1 MKITATIV
9 RFRRTGILLALC
21 AIAGG
26 FAFATSQVT
35 LRIVASMYRY
45 GQPVGLIEGSPGVFY
60 SEASSGTTVIF
71 SITTGGSMT
80 ILTSFPSGYQVG
92 SLVQSGANGRFYSEY
107 ANNNLAGYVFSLTS
121 APGTKQVYA
130 PQVFGPE
137 LIQNLPDGD
146 LLSAAV
152 GLDASPWYVAKVG
165 LNGTVTSIYQLPDDQ
180 KAATAIYAA
189 DGNYY
194 GVSLATTSSGGG
206 VFRVTPSGSP
216 TTLYSFPVGSF
227 AGNFPVPLVQATD
240 DNLYGVTPTG
250 GANGTGTI
258 YKLTL
263 GGQYTLLYT
272 FPNDKNSNPT
282 ALIEGSDGNL
292 YGATLGRF
300 GYAQLFRITKSGKY
314 TVLYAMKD
322 PSADGACTCYLVQ
335 GSDGLIYGTAQGG
348 GASGAGAIFSLDVG
362 LPQPAPRTQHFSP
375 ASGAV
380 GTQVRLWGYNL
391 LSASVQFNGVA
402 ATTVSSSGPNYV
414 WATVPEGATTG
425 PIMVT
430 TPGGSVTTAASFAV
444 E

>member
-1 MKITATIV
+1 
-9 RFRRTGILLALC
+9 
-21 AIAGG
+21 
-26 FAFATSQVT
+26 
-35 LRIVASMYRY
+35 
-45 GQPVGLIEGSPGVFY
+45 
-60 SEASSGTTVIF
+60 
-71 SITTGGSMT
+71 
-80 ILTSFPSGYQVG
+80 
-92 SLVQSGANGRFYSEY
+92 
-107 ANNNLAGYVFSLTS
+107 VFSVAP
-121 APGTKQVYA
+121 APGSRQVYA
-130 PQVFGPE
+130 PQILTPE
-137 LIQNLPDGD
+137 LTQNLPDGD
-146 LLSAAV
+146 LLSAAI
-152 GLDASPWYVAKVG
+152 GLDASPWYVATVT
-165 LNGTVTSIYQLPDDQ
+165 LSGTVTSIYQLPADQ
-180 KAATAIYAA
+180 SAATAIYGS

-194 GVSLATTSSGGG
+194 VVSLATNATSGS

-240 DNLYGVTPTG
+240 GNLYGVTPTG

-258 YKLTL
+258 YKLTP

-292 YGATLGRF
+292 YGATLGLF
-300 GYAQLFRITKSGKY
+300 GYGQLFRITKSGNY
-314 TVLYAMKD
+314 TLLFPMKD
-322 PSADGACTCYLVQ
+322 PSADGACRCGLVQ
-335 GSDGLIYGTAQGG
+335 GSDGLIYGVAQGG

-414 WATVPEGATTG
+414 WATVLEGATTG